1 MRIYEAISKG
11 VKKLKECN
19 INNPYLDS
27 EILMGQVLKKDRKY
41 LILNIK
47 KKLCINI
54 IKKYFDLIEVRS
66 LGKPVAYITG
76 KKEFWNYEF
85 KVKDGVLIPR
95 PETEMI
101 IDQVLKLTVNKTK
114 LNILDIGVGSGCIL
128 LSILKEKREFL
139 GTGVD
144 ISKRCIEISYL
155 NSRNMNLKNRV
166 KFFKTDID
174 NFNYGKYDLI
184 ISNPP
189 YLKKLDFKYLD
200 KDVAN
205 FEPKI
210 ALDGG
215 IEGLSV
221 IRKTIKKS
229 SELIKKNGLFILEIA
244 FDQKNKVKNLLRNK
258 GFYINKILKD
268 FANKD
273 RCIISRKI

>member
-19 INNPYLDS
+19 IDNPYLDS
-27 EILMGQVLKKDRKY
+27 EILMSQVLKKDRKY

-144 ISKRCIEISYL
+144 ISKKCIEISYL

-244 FDQKNKVKNLLRNK
+244 FDQKNIVKNLLRNK

>member
-19 INNPYLDS
+19 IDNPYLDS
-27 EILMGQVLKKDRKY
+27 EILMSQVLKKDRKY

-144 ISKRCIEISYL
+144 ISKKCIEISYL

>member
-19 INNPYLDS
+19 IDNPYLDS
-27 EILMGQVLKKDRKY
+27 EILMSQVLKKDRKY

-95 PETEMI
+95 PETEVI

-268 FANKD
+268 FANND

>member
-27 EILMGQVLKKDRKY
+27 EILMAQVLKKDRKY

-244 FDQKNKVKNLLRNK
+244 FDQKNIVKNLLRNK

-268 FANKD
+268 FANND

>member
-27 EILMGQVLKKDRKY
+27 EILMAQVLKKDRKY

-144 ISKRCIEISYL
+144 ISKKCIEISYL

-268 FANKD
+268 FANND

>member
-95 PETEMI
+95 PETEVI

>member
-19 INNPYLDS
+19 IDNPYLDS
-27 EILMGQVLKKDRKY
+27 EILMSQVLKKDRKY

-95 PETEMI
+95 PETEVI

-144 ISKRCIEISYL
+144 ISKKCIEISNL

-244 FDQKNKVKNLLRNK
+244 FDQKNIVRNLLRNK

-268 FANKD
+268 FANND

>member
-27 EILMGQVLKKDRKY
+27 EILMAQVLKKDRKY

-144 ISKRCIEISYL
+144 ISK
-155 NSRNMNLKNRV
+155 K
-166 KFFKTDID
+166 
-174 NFNYGKYDLI
+174 
-184 ISNPP
+184 
-189 YLKKLDFKYLD
+189 
-200 KDVAN
+200 A
-205 FEPKI
+205 
-210 ALDGG
+210 
-215 IEGLSV
+215 
-221 IRKTIKKS
+221 
-229 SELIKKNGLFILEIA
+229 LEIA
-244 FDQKNKVKNLLRNK
+244 ENQGYHRPHCPHLTAAICLQSEPSV
-258 GFYINKILKD
+258 GVMWG
-268 FANKD
+268 
-273 RCIISRKI
+273 

>member
-95 PETEMI
+95 PETEVI

-244 FDQKNKVKNLLRNK
+244 FDQKNIVKNLLRNK

-268 FANKD
+268 FANND

>member
-19 INNPYLDS
+19 IDNPYLDS

-101 IDQVLKLTVNKTK
+101 IDQVLKLTANKTK

-144 ISKRCIEISYL
+144 ISKKCIEISYL

-215 IEGLSV
+215 VEGLSV

-244 FDQKNKVKNLLRNK
+244 FDQKNIVKNLLRNK

-268 FANKD
+268 FANND

>member
-19 INNPYLDS
+19 IDNPYLDS
-27 EILMGQVLKKDRKY
+27 EILMSQVLKKDRKY

-76 KKEFWNYEF
+76 KKQFWNYEF

-95 PETEMI
+95 PETEVI

-144 ISKRCIEISYL
+144 ISKKCIEISYL

-244 FDQKNKVKNLLRNK
+244 FDQKNIVKNLLRNK

>member
-19 INNPYLDS
+19 IDNPYLDS

-47 KKLCINI
+47 KKLCVNI

-101 IDQVLKLTVNKTK
+101 IDQVLKLTANKTK

-144 ISKRCIEISYL
+144 ISKKCIEISYL

-244 FDQKNKVKNLLRNK
+244 FDQKNIVKNLLRNK

-268 FANKD
+268 FANND

>member
-27 EILMGQVLKKDRKY
+27 EILMAQVLKKDRKY

-47 KKLCINI
+47 KKLCVNI

-144 ISKRCIEISYL
+144 ISKKCIEISYL

-244 FDQKNKVKNLLRNK
+244 FDQKNIVKNLLRNK

-268 FANKD
+268 FANND

>member
-19 INNPYLDS
+19 IDNPYLDS
-27 EILMGQVLKKDRKY
+27 EILMSQVLKKDRKY

-47 KKLCINI
+47 KKLCVNI

-95 PETEMI
+95 PETEVI

-244 FDQKNKVKNLLRNK
+244 FDQKNIVKNLLRNK

>member
-19 INNPYLDS
+19 IDNPYLDS
-27 EILMGQVLKKDRKY
+27 EILMSQVLKKDRKY

-47 KKLCINI
+47 KKLCVNI

-76 KKEFWNYEF
+76 KKQFWNYEF

-95 PETEMI
+95 PETEVI

-244 FDQKNKVKNLLRNK
+244 FDQKNIVKNLLRNK

-268 FANKD
+268 FANND

>member
-19 INNPYLDS
+19 IDNPNLDS
-27 EILMGQVLKKDRKY
+27 EILMSQVLKKDRKY

-95 PETEMI
+95 PETEVI

>member
-19 INNPYLDS
+19 IDNPYLDS
-27 EILMGQVLKKDRKY
+27 EILMSQVLKKDRKY

-95 PETEMI
+95 PETEVI

-215 IEGLSV
+215 VEGLSV

>member
-19 INNPYLDS
+19 IDNPYLDS
-27 EILMGQVLKKDRKY
+27 EILMSQVLKKDRKY

-76 KKEFWNYEF
+76 KKQFWNYEF

-95 PETEMI
+95 PETEVI

>member
-27 EILMGQVLKKDRKY
+27 EILMAQVLKKDRKY

-101 IDQVLKLTVNKTK
+101 IDQVLKLTANKTK

-144 ISKRCIEISYL
+144 ISKKCIEISYL

-244 FDQKNKVKNLLRNK
+244 FDQKNIVKNLLRNK

>member
-19 INNPYLDS
+19 IDNPYLDS
-27 EILMGQVLKKDRKY
+27 EILMSQVLKKDRKY

-95 PETEMI
+95 PETEVI

-244 FDQKNKVKNLLRNK
+244 FDQKNIVKNLLRNK

-268 FANKD
+268 FANND

>member
-19 INNPYLDS
+19 IDNPYLDS
-27 EILMGQVLKKDRKY
+27 EILMSQVLKKDRKY

>member
-19 INNPYLDS
+19 IDNPNLDS
-27 EILMGQVLKKDRKY
+27 EILMSQVLKKDRKY

-128 LSILKEKREFL
+128 LSILKETREFL

>member
-19 INNPYLDS
+19 IDNPYLDS
-27 EILMGQVLKKDRKY
+27 EILMSQVLKKDRKY

-244 FDQKNKVKNLLRNK
+244 FDQKNIVKNLLRNK

>member
-95 PETEMI
+95 PETEVI

-144 ISKRCIEISYL
+144 ISKKCIEISYL

>member
-144 ISKRCIEISYL
+144 ISKKCIEISYL

-244 FDQKNKVKNLLRNK
+244 FDQKNIVKNLLRNK

-268 FANKD
+268 FANND

>member
-27 EILMGQVLKKDRKY
+27 EILMAQVLKKDRKY

-95 PETEMI
+95 PETEVI

-144 ISKRCIEISYL
+144 ISKKCIEISYL

-244 FDQKNKVKNLLRNK
+244 FDQKNIVKNLLRNK

>member
-1 MRIYEAISKG
+1 M
-11 VKKLKECN
+11 
-19 INNPYLDS
+19 
-27 EILMGQVLKKDRKY
+27 
-41 LILNIK
+41 
-47 KKLCINI
+47 
-54 IKKYFDLIEVRS
+54 
-66 LGKPVAYITG
+66 
-76 KKEFWNYEF
+76 
-85 KVKDGVLIPR
+85 LIPR
-95 PETEMI
+95 PETEVI

-215 IEGLSV
+215 IEGLSL
-221 IRKTIKKS
+221 S
-229 SELIKKNGLFILEIA
+229 LIHI
-244 FDQKNKVKNLLRNK
+244 
-258 GFYINKILKD
+258 
-268 FANKD
+268 
-273 RCIISRKI
+273 

>member
-27 EILMGQVLKKDRKY
+27 EILMAQVLKKDRKY

-144 ISKRCIEISYL
+144 ISKKCIEISYL

-244 FDQKNKVKNLLRNK
+244 FDQKNIVKNLLRNK

-268 FANKD
+268 FANND

>member
-19 INNPYLDS
+19 IDNPNLDS
-27 EILMGQVLKKDRKY
+27 EILMSQVLKKDRKY

-144 ISKRCIEISYL
+144 ISKKCIEISYL

-244 FDQKNKVKNLLRNK
+244 FDQKNIVKNLLRNK

-268 FANKD
+268 FANND

>member
-144 ISKRCIEISYL
+144 ISKKCIEISYL

>member
-19 INNPYLDS
+19 IDNPYLDS
-27 EILMGQVLKKDRKY
+27 EILMSQVLKKDRKY

-47 KKLCINI
+47 KKLCVNI

-95 PETEMI
+95 PETEVI

-244 FDQKNKVKNLLRNK
+244 FDQKNIVKNLLRNK

-268 FANKD
+268 FANND

>member
-19 INNPYLDS
+19 IDNPYLDS
-27 EILMGQVLKKDRKY
+27 EILMSQVLKKDRKY

-95 PETEMI
+95 PETEVI

-244 FDQKNKVKNLLRNK
+244 FDQKNIVKNLLRNK

>member
-19 INNPYLDS
+19 IDNPYLDS

-47 KKLCINI
+47 KKLCVNI

-95 PETEMI
+95 PETEVI

-244 FDQKNKVKNLLRNK
+244 FDQKNIVKNLLRNK

>member
-101 IDQVLKLTVNKTK
+101 IDQVLKLTANKTK

-144 ISKRCIEISYL
+144 ISKKCIEISYL

-244 FDQKNKVKNLLRNK
+244 FDQKNIVKNLLRNK

>member
-95 PETEMI
+95 PETEVI

-144 ISKRCIEISYL
+144 ISKKCIEISYL

-244 FDQKNKVKNLLRNK
+244 FDQKNIVKNLLRNK

-268 FANKD
+268 FANND

>member
-19 INNPYLDS
+19 IDNPYLDS
-27 EILMGQVLKKDRKY
+27 EILMSQVLKKDRKY

-95 PETEMI
+95 PETEVI

-229 SELIKKNGLFILEIA
+229 SELIKRNGLFILEIA
-244 FDQKNKVKNLLRNK
+244 FDQKNIVKNLLRNK

>member
-95 PETEMI
+95 PETEVI

-144 ISKRCIEISYL
+144 ISKKCIEISYL

-244 FDQKNKVKNLLRNK
+244 FDQKNIVKNLLRNK

>member
-19 INNPYLDS
+19 IDNPYLDS
-27 EILMGQVLKKDRKY
+27 EILMSQVLKKDRKY

-95 PETEMI
+95 PETEVI

>member
-101 IDQVLKLTVNKTK
+101 IDQVLKLTANKTK

-144 ISKRCIEISYL
+144 ISKKCIEISYL